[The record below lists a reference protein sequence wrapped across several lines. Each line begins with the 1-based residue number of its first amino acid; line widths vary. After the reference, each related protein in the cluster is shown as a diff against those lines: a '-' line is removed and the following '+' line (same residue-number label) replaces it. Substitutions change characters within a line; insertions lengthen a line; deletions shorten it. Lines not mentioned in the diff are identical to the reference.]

1 MSVEVHCPH
10 CDAVGR
16 VNSRFRGRRVHCP
29 KCNEWVDVPMADGA
43 DASTTEDDDE
53 MEVIVDTESLED
65 AQPIAVT
72 PMSDDAF
79 DDMFADS
86 YTDSSSVSYDEA
98 ETDDALVA
106 SAALAGMVSGDARSE
121 KANVPA
127 SASSSL
133 VTGAT
138 LHPTHEVTE
147 GHSLGLE
154 FDEEGD
160 ELPKR
165 KKREDGELDMTP
177 MVDVTFL
184 LLIFFMVTASFALQ
198 KSIQMPRQQ
207 SDAPSSSPIEEET
220 EELDSVEVQIDER
233 GSFLVLGPDW
243 ERETPG
249 KQNLISALK
258 DAMGGAG
265 MEGMR
270 LVIKVQ
276 EAAKLQALV
285 DCMDAGTIA
294 GYTEL
299 QVTQVEEFD

>member
-1 MSVEVHCPH
+1 MSVEVHCTH
-10 CDAVGR
+10 CDAIGR
-16 VNSRFRGRRVHCP
+16 VNSRFRGLRVHCP
-29 KCNEWVDVPMADGA
+29 KCNGWVDVPNESSNELA
-43 DASTTEDDDE
+43 EDDE
-53 MEVIVDTESLED
+53 LVEV
-65 AQPIAVT
+65 
-72 PMSDDAF
+72 
-79 DDMFADS
+79 
-86 YTDSSSVSYDEA
+86 EA
-98 ETDDALVA
+98 EPLVETDDFLGDTEERQ
-106 SAALAGMVSGDARSE
+106 SLGDESLAAATSGST
-121 KANVPA
+121 
-127 SASSSL
+127 L

-138 LHPTHEVTE
+138 LHRTHETTE
-147 GHSLGLE
+147 GHALGLE
-154 FDEEGD
+154 FDDND
-160 ELPKR
+160 EPPKR
-165 KKREDGELDMTP
+165 KKRDDGELDMTP

-184 LLIFFMVTASFALQ
+184 LLIFFMVTASFSLQ

-220 EELDSVEVQIDER
+220 EELDSVEVQIDEF
-233 GSFLVLGPDW
+233 GAFMVLGPDW

-258 DAMGGAG
+258 DAMGGG
-265 MEGMR
+265 RDGMR